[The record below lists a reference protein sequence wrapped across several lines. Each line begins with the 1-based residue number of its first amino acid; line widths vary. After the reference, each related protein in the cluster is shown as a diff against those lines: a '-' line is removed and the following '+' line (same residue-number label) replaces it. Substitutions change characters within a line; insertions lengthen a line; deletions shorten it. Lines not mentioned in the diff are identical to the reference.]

1 MIRFSVTEDQEL
13 VRETVRKFAAE
24 AIRPRLRAC
33 EREGVPGELRDR
45 FHALGLSL
53 ADVPE
58 TCGGLG
64 LDQLTACLIH
74 EELAFGDPGAAVALW
89 GPHFLP
95 AAALELGT
103 PEQAARILSP
113 FATSGRRRGA
123 GAWSD
128 PGKGAEAG
136 FATRARPDGAGW
148 IIGGEKLHV
157 VNGDGADAMVVF
169 AQVDDDGWD
178 GAGAF
183 LVESG
188 AVAGAR
194 EAWLGLET
202 VPAAPVSF
210 RGVRAERLGGGAE
223 VVPAMRRMFARMSLM
238 TAARQVGLARA
249 SYELALAF
257 TQDRVAFGKPVA
269 HFQAVAFTLA
279 EMHMDVESARWM
291 VWRAAVAFD
300 GGAAGAVE
308 AVAAA
313 LDHANDAAWRV
324 ADNAVQLLGGAG
336 FIQDHPVEKWMRD
349 TKALALMAQTSEGA
363 RLSIAAAAAGQP
375 GAFGPGLPSPWI
387 QPVVT

>member
-1 MIRFSVTEDQEL
+1 MIRFTVTEDQEL
-13 VRETVRKFAAE
+13 VRETVRKFATE
-24 AIRPRLRAC
+24 EIRPRLRAC
-33 EREGVPGELRDR
+33 ERKGVPGELRDR

-53 ADVPE
+53 VDVPE

-95 AAALELGT
+95 AAVLELGT

-123 GAWSD
+123 VAWSE
-128 PGKGAEAG
+128 PGKGPEVG
-136 FATRARPDGAGW
+136 FATRARRDGDGW
-148 IIGGEKLHV
+148 ALDGEKVHV

-169 AQVDDDGWD
+169 AQVDDGWE
-178 GAGAF
+178 GTGAF
-183 LVESG
+183 LVDG
-188 AVAGAR
+188 AAIAGPL

-202 VPAAPVSF
+202 VPAAPVTL
-210 RGVRAERLGGGAE
+210 RGVRAERLGGGGD

-249 SYELALAF
+249 SYEHALGF

-300 GGAAGAVE
+300 VGGAGAVE

-324 ADNAVQLLGGAG
+324 ADNGVQLLGGAG
-336 FIQDHPVEKWMRD
+336 FIQDYPVEKWMRD
-349 TKALALMAQTSEGA
+349 TKALALMGQTGEGA
-363 RLSIAAAAAGQP
+363 RLAIAAAAAGQP
-375 GAFGPGLPSPWI
+375 EAFGPGLPSPWI